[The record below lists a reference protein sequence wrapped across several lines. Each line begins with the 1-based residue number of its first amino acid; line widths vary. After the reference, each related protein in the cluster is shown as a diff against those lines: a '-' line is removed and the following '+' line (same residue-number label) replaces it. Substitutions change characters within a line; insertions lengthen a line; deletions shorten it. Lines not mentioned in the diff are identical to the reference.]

1 MVQLGFSY
9 LSALDGSTL
18 LPSISRRYVIFAIVS
33 SALMMI
39 SIDMTI
45 ASVALPTIIVD
56 FDTPLALGSWALI
69 ANQLTQTIVLP
80 FAGKLGERWGRK
92 RLLMGAVVVFGLGS
106 IGAGLA
112 PSIYVLILFR
122 VVAAVGAGM
131 FFPCAAGIVGDV
143 FVEGRQTVVGLFVT
157 IFQVGGIIGP
167 NVGGVITDVF
177 SWRGVFFIN
186 VPFCVL
192 ILIFGLLLL
201 PRDNIDPAAR
211 EQKLDTKGAGLFA
224 SGVFSFL
231 FGLTFLANHPH
242 NLTNPVPFVCFACA
256 VALLYL
262 FVRQETRT
270 PEPIIDLQIVRW
282 RPFLAC
288 NAQLF
293 MWSSCFNG
301 FFNFIPYYAAIAYG
315 MSATQGGAILTPRS
329 VMAVVLSLI
338 SSIFVSKMG
347 YRRPWLTGLY
357 LMALS
362 MMLMGS
368 AVGTVSGLGLGSPF
382 VVMSMFT
389 FIAGLAIGIAIPP
402 AQTAYFEL
410 RPELMASAAG
420 FRAMAGN
427 SGGVFGTTMVTLI
440 LSQFDDK
447 VLGLQVIF
455 FALGVI
461 VLISQF
467 WVFMVPDR
475 QKEPEGQEVVVAAT
489 AV

>member
-1 MVQLGFSY
+1 
-9 LSALDGSTL
+9 
-18 LPSISRRYVIFAIVS
+18 
-33 SALMMI
+33 MMI
-39 SIDMTI
+39 SIDATI
-45 ASVALPTIIVD
+45 AAVALPTIIEEL
-56 FDTPLALGSWALI
+56 DTPLALASWALI

-80 FAGKLGERWGRK
+80 FAGKLGDRWGRK
-92 RLLMGAVVVFGLGS
+92 HLLMGSVIVFGLGS

-112 PSIYVLILFR
+112 PNIYALILFR

-157 IFQVGGIIGP
+157 IFQVGGVIGP
-167 NVGGVITDVF
+167 NVGGVITDAF

-186 VPFCVL
+186 VPFCIL
-192 ILIFGLLLL
+192 ILALGLLLL
-201 PRDNIDPAAR
+201 PRDNIDPAAKD
-211 EQKLDTKGAGLFA
+211 QKLDAKGAGLFA

-231 FGLTFLANHPH
+231 FGLTYLANNPEHL
-242 NLTNPVPFVCFACA
+242 LTPVPFVCFACS

-262 FVRQETRT
+262 FVRQESST
-270 PEPIIDLQIVRW
+270 PEPIIDLQLVRW

-338 SSIFVSKMG
+338 SSIFVTKMG
-347 YRRPWLTGLY
+347 YRRPWLIGLY
-357 LMALS
+357 LMAMS
-362 MMLMGS
+362 MMLMGV
-368 AVGTVSGLGLGSPF
+368 AVEGVSGLGLGSPF

-389 FIAGLAIGIAIPP
+389 LIAGLAVGIAIPP
-402 AQTAYFEL
+402 AQTAYFDL
-410 RPELMASAAG
+410 RPDLMASAAG

-427 SGGVFGTTMVTLI
+427 SGGVFGTTLVTLI
-440 LSQFDDK
+440 LGQFDDK
-447 VLGLQVIF
+447 VLGIQAIF
-455 FALGVI
+455 FFLGVV
-461 VLISQF
+461 VLLSQF
-467 WVFMVPDR
+467 WIFMVPDR
-475 QKEPEGQEVVVAAT
+475 QKEPEPIEAIPAAAT
-489 AV
+489 AST

>member
-1 MVQLGFSY
+1 
-9 LSALDGSTL
+9 
-18 LPSISRRYVIFAIVS
+18 
-33 SALMMI
+33 MMI

-45 ASVALPTIIVD
+45 AAVALPTIIVD
-56 FDTPLALGSWALI
+56 LDTPLALASWALI
-69 ANQLTQTIVLP
+69 ANQLTQTLVLP
-80 FAGKLGERWGRK
+80 FAGKLGDRWGRK
-92 RLLMGAVVVFGLGS
+92 RLLMWAVVVFGLGS
-106 IGAGLA
+106 VGSGLSV
-112 PSIYVLILFR
+112 SIYMLILCR
-122 VVAAVGAGM
+122 VFQAMGAGM

-143 FVEGRQTVVGLFVT
+143 FVEGRQTIVGLFVT

-186 VPFCVL
+186 VPFSIL
-192 ILIFGLLLL
+192 ILILGLMFI
-201 PRDNIDPAAR
+201 PHDNLDPAAKD
-211 EQKLDTKGAGLFA
+211 QKLDTHGAALFA
-224 SGVFSFL
+224 MGVFSFL
-231 FGLTFLANHPH
+231 FGLTFLANNPH
-242 NLTNPVPFVCFACA
+242 HLLSPVPFVCFASA
-256 VALLYL
+256 VVLLYL

-338 SSIFVSKMG
+338 ASIFVAKLG
-347 YRRPWLTGLY
+347 YRRPWLVGLY
-357 LMALS
+357 LMAAS
-362 MMLMGS
+362 MMLMGA
-368 AVGTVSGLGLGSPF
+368 AVDTVSGLGFGSPF
-382 VVMSMFT
+382 LVMSMFT
-389 FIAGLAIGIAIPP
+389 FIAGIAVGIAIPP
-402 AQTAYFEL
+402 AQAAYFEL
-410 RPELMASAAG
+410 RPDLMASAAG

-427 SGGVFGTTMVTLI
+427 SGGVFGTTLVTLF
-440 LSQFDDK
+440 LSQFHDK
-447 VLGLQVIF
+447 VLGMQMIF
-455 FALGVI
+455 FALGVV

-475 QKEPEGQEVVVAAT
+475 QKEPHELEVSPAPA
-489 AV
+489 